1 MQEMAEQFIQV
12 AERAGTLLRGM
23 QHQYIAS
30 QYKASGDLVTEAD
43 LRSHELISRELRD
56 RFPGYALILEEA
68 RNPNVLPRDFI
79 VVDELD
85 GTVIYKNGLSEWG
98 ISIAYVKAGV
108 PVAGV
113 MHQPARNVTVAAWK
127 GGGTWIGGQKV
138 TLNSTQSLGESISL
152 VELNRYLHDEQ
163 ILWIREIS
171 RHSLTTRCLGTVIG
185 SAIELLR
192 GHVSVYLNCEGA
204 KIWDFAAAVV
214 AVEEAGGVATACD
227 GRDLSWQQ
235 LPMGVLLATNMH
247 TAREVLCLNPT
258 PE

>member
-1 MQEMAEQFIQV
+1 MAAQLIQV

-23 QHQYIAS
+23 QHQHIAS
-30 QYKASGDLVTEAD
+30 QYKAPGDLVTEAD

-56 RFPGYALILEEA
+56 RFPGYNLILEEA
-68 RNPNVLPRDFI
+68 RNPNVLPRDFM

-85 GTVIYKNGLSEWG
+85 GTVIYRNGLSDWG
-98 ISIAYVKAGV
+98 ISIAYVKAGI
-108 PVAGV
+108 PVVGV
-113 MHQPARNVTVAAWK
+113 MHQPAHNVTVAAWQ

-138 TLNSTQSLGESISL
+138 TLSATQSLGDSISL

-192 GHVSVYLNCEGA
+192 GHASVYLNCEGA

-227 GRDLSWQQ
+227 GSDLSWHQ
-235 LPMGVLLATNMH
+235 LPMSVLLATNRH
-247 TAREVLCLNPT
+247 TAKEVLSLNPM
-258 PE
+258 PEQ